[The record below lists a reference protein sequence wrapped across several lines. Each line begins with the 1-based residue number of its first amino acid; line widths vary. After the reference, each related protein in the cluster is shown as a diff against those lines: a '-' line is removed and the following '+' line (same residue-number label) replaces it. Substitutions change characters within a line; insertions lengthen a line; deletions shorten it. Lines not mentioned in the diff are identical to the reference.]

1 MNELDP
7 KIKHVQ
13 TFYDA
18 GVKME
23 WSRMDRHPV
32 EFAVTKRILKE
43 YLPSPPAK
51 ILDLG
56 GGPGR
61 YALDLTKQGYQVTLA
76 DLSPTNIAFAEEKSK
91 QLNLPLAK
99 TLVHEATKPLPFE
112 ENQFDSVLLMGPL
125 YHLTTYEQ
133 RLAAVRNALH
143 VLKPGGM
150 LFAAFITKFGALRSI
165 VQGAPNQLAAEWR
178 AMKDGLNDADL
189 GFTEAYF
196 ALVPEVEALMKES
209 GCGFIEIIGC
219 EGFSVLIE
227 QSFIDTEMEEDT
239 WQHWVDL
246 SLEFGRHRTA
256 LEASD
261 HILYV
266 ARKP

>member
-1 MNELDP
+1 MNELAP
-7 KIKHVQ
+7 KIKRVQ

-18 GVKME
+18 GVEAE
-23 WSRMDRHPV
+23 WSRIDRHPV
-32 EFAVTKRILKE
+32 EFAVTNRVLKE
-43 YLPSPPAK
+43 YLPSPTAK
-51 ILDLG
+51 ILDFG

-76 DLSPTNIAFAEEKSK
+76 DLSPANIAFAEEKSK

-99 TLVHEATKPLPFE
+99 TLVHDATKPLPFR
-112 ENQFDSVLLMGPL
+112 ENEFDAVLLMGPL

-133 RLAAVRNALH
+133 RLAAVRNSLH

-150 LFAAFITKFGALRSI
+150 LFAAFITMLGALRSI
-165 VQGAPNQLAAEWR
+165 VQGAPNQLTEEWR
-178 AMKDGLNDADL
+178 TMKDGLNDPSL

-196 ALVPEVEALMKES
+196 ALVPEIEALMKES
-209 GCGFIEIIGC
+209 GCESIEMIGC
-219 EGFSVLIE
+219 EGFSVNVE
-227 QSFIDTEMEEDT
+227 QSFIDTDMEEVT

-246 SLEFGRHRTA
+246 NLEFGRHPTA
-256 LEASD
+256 VEASD